1 MKNLHMDNDSFGL
14 EIASESE
21 NVKEKSED
29 EVEETVFDVKEKRKP
44 EKTGDFIMPDK
55 PDSKIMMKMYPCLFE
70 SYLYGKPLKGENGIK
85 LFRLSGYKILEDGSG
100 INDSDEDD
108 MLPDLV

>member
-1 MKNLHMDNDSFGL
+1 MENLHMDNDSFGL
-14 EIASESE
+14 EIASESG

-44 EKTGDFIMPDK
+44 EKTRDFIMPDK
-55 PDSKIMMKMYPCLFE
+55 PDIKIMMKMYPCLFE
-70 SYLYGKPLKGENGIK
+70 SYLYGKPLKGENGMK
-85 LFRLSGYKILEDGSG
+85 LCRLCRLY
-100 INDSDEDD
+100 INDSDGDEDEDDDD

>member
-1 MKNLHMDNDSFGL
+1 MDNGSFGL
-14 EIASESE
+14 EITSESE

-29 EVEETVFDVKEKRKP
+29 EAEETVFDVKEKRKP

-55 PDSKIMMKMYPCLFE
+55 PDIKIMMKMYPYLFQ
-70 SYLYGKPLKGENGIK
+70 SYLYGKPLKGENGMK
-85 LFRLSGYKILEDGSG
+85 LCRLSGYKILEDGSG
-100 INDSDEDD
+100 INDSDSDEDD

>member
-1 MKNLHMDNDSFGL
+1 MDNDSFGL
-14 EIASESE
+14 EITSESE

-29 EVEETVFDVKEKRKP
+29 EAEETVFDVKEKRKP
-44 EKTGDFIMPDK
+44 EKTGDFIMPD
-55 PDSKIMMKMYPCLFE
+55 PDEPDIKTMMKKYPYLFNN
-70 SYLYGKPLKGENGIK
+70 YLYGKPLKGENGMK
-85 LFRLSGYKILEDGSG
+85 LCRLSGYKILEDGSG

>member
-55 PDSKIMMKMYPCLFE
+55 PDIKIMMKMYFE
-70 SYLYGKPLKGENGIK
+70 SYLYGNGMK
-85 LFRLSGYKILEDGSG
+85 LCRLY
-100 INDSDEDD
+100 INDTDSDEDD

>member
-1 MKNLHMDNDSFGL
+1 MQIFEMKNLHMDNDSFGL

-44 EKTGDFIMPDK
+44 GKTGDFIMPDK
-55 PDSKIMMKMYPCLFE
+55 PDIKVMMKMYPCLFE
-70 SYLYGKPLKGENGIK
+70 SYLYGKPLKGENGMK
-85 LFRLSGYKILEDGSG
+85 LCRLY
-100 INDSDEDD
+100 INDSDSDEDD

>member
-44 EKTGDFIMPDK
+44 EKTGDFIMPD
-55 PDSKIMMKMYPCLFE
+55 PDEPDIKTMMEKYPYLFDI
-70 SYLYGKPLKGENGIK
+70 YLYGKPLKGENGMK
-85 LFRLSGYKILEDGSG
+85 LCRLCRLY
-100 INDSDEDD
+100 INDSDSDEDD

>member
-55 PDSKIMMKMYPCLFE
+55 PDIKIMMKMYFE
-70 SYLYGKPLKGENGIK
+70 SYLYGKSLKGENGMK
-85 LFRLSGYKILEDGSG
+85 LCRLY
-100 INDSDEDD
+100 INDSDSDEDD